1 MKTFKPFLFIKTAVA
16 WGTDATEAYERLYN
30 DPASELIQES
40 EDWVCDE
47 IQSEDPEWIEANGGE
62 IEEYDD
68 EDILEEAD

>member
-1 MKTFKPFLFIKTAVA
+1 MKTLKPFLFIKTAVS
-16 WGTDATEAYERLYN
+16 WGEDSAEAYERLYN
-30 DPASELIQES
+30 DPSSEFTND